1 MPARPNKDTGT
12 WGVNT
17 NIASAG
23 VPLLLALLVNLVV
36 HFTALSQLTELLSH
50 VIILRQV

>member
-17 NIASAG
+17 NVATAG
-23 VPLLLALLVNLVV
+23 VPSLLALLVDLVI
-36 HFTALSQLTELLSH
+36 HFTALSQLTELLGH